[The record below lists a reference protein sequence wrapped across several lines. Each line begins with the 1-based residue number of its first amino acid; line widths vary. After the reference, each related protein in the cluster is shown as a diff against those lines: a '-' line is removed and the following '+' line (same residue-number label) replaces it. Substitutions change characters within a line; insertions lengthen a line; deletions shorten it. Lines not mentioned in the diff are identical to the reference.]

1 METGEEPP
9 ELLSPTFTE
18 THLGAKL
25 TLTFDQN
32 RIPATSKKF
41 SNVLNACK
49 PELHRKNAPA
59 LVGCMLTNR
68 KELGSLNKNAWETK
82 LIQINLHKLS
92 MKTLPR
98 SFRYLEA

>member
-25 TLTFDQN
+25 MLTFDQN

-49 PELHRKNAPA
+49 TLQNRVAQKECTRLGGLHVDQPERT
-59 LVGCMLTNR
+59 G
-68 KELGSLNKNAWETK
+68 EFE
-82 LIQINLHKLS
+82 
-92 MKTLPR
+92 
-98 SFRYLEA
+98 